1 MNVNKKSLKKI
12 VLISMTWFL
21 ILSGVSFAQDGGSGG
36 GPDGG
41 SSGAGESAT
50 LDFQLNNP
58 LSDEINSIP
67 VLISKILDIVI
78 FIMVPIITLMV
89 IYTGFM
95 FVVARGKPA
104 ELEKATKALMST
116 LIGAA
121 IILGAWTLAEVL
133 GGTIDCLKPGV
144 TC

>member
-104 ELEKATKALMST
+104 ELEKAKKALMWT

>member
-1 MNVNKKSLKKI
+1 MNVNKKFGIK
-12 VLISMTWFL
+12 
-21 ILSGVSFAQDGGSGG
+21 ILSLFLLMFSF
-36 GPDGG
+36 
-41 SSGAGESAT
+41 SSALFFVPVKAEFGTSEEDAST

-104 ELEKATKALMST
+104 ELEKAKKALMWT